1 MAKKCFSHL
10 EKESQK
16 NHLPLFCIFCAE

>member
-16 NHLPLFCIFCAE
+16 NHLLLSLDILQ